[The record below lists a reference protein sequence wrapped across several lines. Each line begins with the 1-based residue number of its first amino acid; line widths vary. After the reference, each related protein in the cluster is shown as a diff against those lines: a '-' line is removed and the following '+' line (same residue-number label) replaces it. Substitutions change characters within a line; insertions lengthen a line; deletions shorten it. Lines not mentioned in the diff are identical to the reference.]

1 MDFLL
6 FMKWLREKI
15 REVKKRNNKYDE
27 NLDQIQSNIQ

>member
-15 REVKKRNNKYDE
+15 REVKKRKKKERNNII
-27 NLDQIQSNIQ
+27 QII